1 MKNSLEKI
9 VMSFLFL
16 QSLTIF
22 AGGDAVLLNEEAA
35 EVAGRESHFFG
46 NGVDGLAGLVLE
58 ETAGLGEADG
68 VDVGGE
74 GEASGVV
81 GKELVEHF
89 ATETSMAFRSVYNV
103 SVVGLG
109 VWRMPPFWHP
119 MRASRTLV

>member
-1 MKNSLEKI
+1 
-9 VMSFLFL
+9 MSFLFL

-35 EVAGRESHFFG
+35 EVSGRESYFFG

-81 GKELVEHF
+81 GKELVSQF
-89 ATETSMAFRSVYNV
+89 FVR
-103 SVVGLG
+103 
-109 VWRMPPFWHP
+109 PPWLSAQCTTCQWWGSACGACLP
-119 MRASRTLV
+119 SGTR